1 MNGKR
6 FLTGSLCLVGIIA
19 SSCSGNPV
27 CCDGGYEYRHR
38 NAVPVAEAKADDR
51 DERLA
56 ALEQNRQRQLAATAE
71 LQDQVAELQRQLA
84 VRQEPP
90 VPKTYDDLQTLL
102 RPEIDRGTITVQQSG
117 DQITIHLADRLLFDS
132 GEDHLKPAGAEVLR
146 KVGSILH
153 SAPDRHL
160 RVTGHTDNVPIG
172 GKLIERFPTNRGRSR
187 TRAAHA
193 REALEQGGAV
203 SDHIT
208 AEGYGESRPLAS
220 NATEDG
226 RRKNRRVEIVVLPQ

>member
-6 FLTGSLCLVGIIA
+6 VLTGSLCLVGVLA
-19 SSCSGNPV
+19 GGCSGNPV

-38 NAVPVAEAKADDR
+38 NAVPVAEPIVDDR

-56 ALEQNRQRQLAATAE
+56 ALERDRQRQLAATAQ
-71 LQDQVAELQRQLA
+71 LQDQVAELQRQLTT
-84 VRQEPP
+84 RPQPP
-90 VPKTYDDLQTLL
+90 LTQTYTDLLTLL
-102 RPEIDRGTITVQQSG
+102 RPEIERGTITVQQSG
-117 DQITIHLADRLLFDS
+117 DQITIHLADRLLFES
-132 GEDHLKPAGAEVLR
+132 GEDRLKPAGTEVLR
-146 KVGSILH
+146 KVGGILRNV
-153 SAPDRHL
+153 PDRHL

-172 GKLIERFPTNRGRSR
+172 GKLIQRFPSNTVLSR

-203 SDHIT
+203 SNHIA
-208 AEGYGESRPLAS
+208 AEGYGESHPLAS
-220 NATEDG
+220 NVTEDG

>member
-6 FLTGSLCLVGIIA
+6 FLTGSLCLVGVIA
-19 SSCSGNPV
+19 SGCSGNPV

-38 NAVPVAEAKADDR
+38 NAVPVTEAKADDR

-56 ALEQNRQRQLAATAE
+56 ALERDRQRQLAATAE

-84 VRQEPP
+84 TRQEPLLT
-90 VPKTYDDLQTLL
+90 KTYDDLLTLL
-102 RPEIDRGTITVQQSG
+102 RPEIERGTITVQQSG
-117 DQITIHLADRLLFDS
+117 DQITILLADRLLFES
-132 GEDHLKPAGAEVLR
+132 GADQLKPAGADVLR
-146 KVGSILH
+146 KVGRILH
-153 SAPDRHL
+153 SVPDRHL

-172 GKLIERFPTNRGRSR
+172 GKLIERFPTNTVLSR
-187 TRAAHA
+187 TRASHA
-193 REALEQGGAV
+193 RQALEQGGAA

-226 RRKNRRVEIVVLPQ
+226 RRKNRRVEIVVLPK

>member
-6 FLTGSLCLVGIIA
+6 FLTGSLCLFGVITGG
-19 SSCSGNPV
+19 CSDNPV
-27 CCDGGYEYRHR
+27 CCDGGYEYRYR
-38 NAVPVAEAKADDR
+38 NPVPVVEAKADDR
-51 DERLA
+51 DERLT
-56 ALEQNRQRQLAATAE
+56 ALERDRQRQLAATAQ

-90 VPKTYDDLQTLL
+90 LTKTYDDLLTLL
-102 RPEIDRGTITVQQSG
+102 RPEIERGAITVQQSG
-117 DQITIHLADRLLFDS
+117 DQITIHLADRLLFES
-132 GEDHLKPAGAEVLR
+132 GEDHLKAAGAEVLR
-146 KVGSILH
+146 KVGSILR
-153 SAPDRHL
+153 SVQDRHL

-172 GKLIERFPTNRGRSR
+172 GKLIERFPTNTVLSR
-187 TRAAHA
+187 TRATHA
-193 REALEQGGAV
+193 RQALEQGGAV

-226 RRKNRRVEIVVLPQ
+226 RRKNRRVEIVVLPK

>member
-6 FLTGSLCLVGIIA
+6 LLAGSLCLFGAFA
-19 SSCSGNPV
+19 SGCSGNPV

-38 NAVPVAEAKADDR
+38 NTSTAVETTAAER

-56 ALEQNRQRQLAATAE
+56 ALERDRQRQLAATAQ

-84 VRQEPP
+84 ARPEPP
-90 VPKTYDDLQTLL
+90 LAKTYDDLLTLL
-102 RPEIDRGTITVQQSG
+102 RPEIDRGTIVVQQSG
-117 DQITIHLADRLLFDS
+117 DQITIHLADRLLFES
-132 GEDHLKPAGAEVLR
+132 GDDQLKPAGGEVLR

-153 SAPDRHL
+153 TVPDRHL
-160 RVTGHTDNVPIG
+160 RITGHTDNVPIG
-172 GKLIERFPTNRGRSR
+172 GKLIERFPTNTVLSR
-187 TRAAHA
+187 ARAIHA
-193 REALEQGGAV
+193 RQALEQGGAV
-203 SDHIT
+203 SEHIT

-226 RRKNRRVEIVVLPQ
+226 RRKNRRVEIVVLPK